1 MDSLGEDL
9 ALLSVSPA
17 DGRVTT
23 AQKLGFGLMGSEL
36 VRLAAAGRLTITAG
50 RVTVTDPP
58 PRQRPGLHGGLP
70 RHAGRP
76 RPGPAL
82 RGVRPRPARP
92 APPDLQRPGPA
103 PPARRADP

>member
-17 DGRVTT
+17 DGRVIT

-50 RVTVTDPP
+50 RVTVTDPS
-58 PRQRPGLHGGLP
+58 PGQD
-70 RHAGRP
+70 
-76 RPGPAL
+76 PAL
-82 RGVRPRPARP
+82 DPRWTRS
-92 APPDLQRPGPA
+92 PG
-103 PPARRADP
+103 RR